1 MNRTLAALLSAAVLL
16 SAVPPVRADDGS
28 QAQLTEL
35 NRKVDALTQEIEKLK
50 LGDAAAP
57 PELKPQDGLGPAAS
71 KIYGAQPDKLSIGG
85 YGEFVYFSPS
95 SRAQNGDPSGL
106 KKQSDLQRGV
116 FYFGYKFND
125 WLLYNSEVE
134 FEHASSGT
142 GSETRGEVEL
152 EQSYIEARAW
162 KEFGGRVGH
171 LIVPLGLVNEVHEP
185 TAFNGVNRPSVETAI
200 IPSTWHENGIGVFG
214 DIGPVSYRSYAMAGL
229 SAVASTDPSADGF
242 AADTGIR
249 EGSTEGTRS
258 PSGDPAWASRVDV
271 TPLPGVKA
279 GAGLYIGRA
288 DHGSAPSSFPVTLWE
303 THAEAQWRGATVR
316 GLYAEGRIGNV
327 DQLNIAQGYVGNQS
341 VGSRIFGGYAEA
353 AYDVLTLIRDP
364 KGQSLSPFFRYER
377 YDTQWKVPAGYTK
390 DPANS
395 RVEYTLGLT
404 YKPIAKV
411 VVKLDQQWKLNQAH
425 TGVNQW
431 NFGVGYIF

>member
-1 MNRTLAALLSAAVLL
+1 MKCLLASVFSALVLVAA
-16 SAVPPVRADDGS
+16 APARADDAS
-28 QAQLTEL
+28 SAKLSEL
-35 NRKVDALTQEIEKLK
+35 DKKVDALTQEIEKLK
-50 LGDAAAP
+50 LGEAAEPAQ
-57 PELKPQDGLGPAAS
+57 LKAQDGLGPAAS
-71 KIYGAQPDKLSIGG
+71 KVYAAQPDKLSIGG
-85 YGEFVYFSPS
+85 YGEFVYLAPS

-106 KKQSDLQRGV
+106 KRRADLQRGV

-152 EQSYIEARAW
+152 EQSYIEARPW
-162 KEFGGRVGH
+162 KEFGARAGH
-171 LIVPLGLVNEVHEP
+171 MIVPLGLVNEVHEP
-185 TAFNGVNRPSVETAI
+185 TAFNGVNRPSVETFI

-214 DIGPVSYRSYAMAGL
+214 DVGPVSYRSYAMASL
-229 SAVASTDPSADGF
+229 TAVASTDPSADGF
-242 AADTGIR
+242 TSDGGIR
-249 EGSTEGTRS
+249 EGSTEGTNS
-258 PSGDPAWASRVDV
+258 PMGDLAWASRVDV
-271 TPLPGVKA
+271 TPFEGTTVSA
-279 GAGLYIGRA
+279 ALYLDRA
-288 DHGSAPSSFPVTLWE
+288 DHGSAQSSFPVTLWE
-303 THAEAQWRGATVR
+303 THAQTQWRGASVKA
-316 GLYAEGRIGNV
+316 LYTEGRIGNV
-327 DQLNIAQGYVGNQS
+327 DQLNAAQGFVGNQS

-353 AYDVLTLIRDP
+353 AFDVLTLLRDA

-377 YDTQWKVPAGYTK
+377 YDTQWRVPAGYFK

-395 RVEYTLGLT
+395 HVEYTLGLT

-411 VVKLDQQWKLNQAH
+411 VVKLDQQWKLNQAR

>member
-1 MNRTLAALLSAAVLL
+1 MKRPLAAVLSAAVVL
-16 SAVPPVRADDGS
+16 SAAPVRADDA
-28 QAQLTEL
+28 QKTQLTEL
-35 NRKVDALTQEIEKLK
+35 ERKVDALTQEIENMK
-50 LGDAAAP
+50 LGEAAAP
-57 PELKPQDGLGPAAS
+57 PPLKAQDGLGPAAS
-71 KIYGAQPDKLSIGG
+71 KVYEARPDKLSIGG
-85 YGEFVYFSPS
+85 YGEFVFLAPS

-106 KKQSDLQRGV
+106 QRRADLQRGV

-142 GSETRGEVEL
+142 GDETRGEVEL
-152 EQSYIEARAW
+152 EQSYVEARPW

-185 TAFNGVNRPSVETAI
+185 TAFNGVNRPSVETFI

-214 DIGPVSYRSYAMAGL
+214 DVGPVSYRTYAMASL
-229 SAVASTDPSADGF
+229 SAVASADPSAGGF
-242 AADTGIR
+242 AADSGIR
-249 EGSTEGTRS
+249 EGSTEGTNS
-258 PSGDPAWASRVDV
+258 PAGDLAWASRVDV
-271 TPLPGVKA
+271 APFEGTTVS
-279 GAGLYIGRA
+279 AGLYLDRA

-303 THAEAQWRGATVR
+303 THAQTQWRGASVKA
-316 GLYAEGRIGNV
+316 LYTEGRIGNV
-327 DQLNIAQGYVGNQS
+327 DQLNAAQGYVGSQS
-341 VGSRIFGGYAEA
+341 VGSRMFGGYAEA
-353 AYDVLTLIRDP
+353 AFDALTLLRDP

-377 YDTQWKVPAGYTK
+377 YDTQLKVPAGYSK

-404 YKPIAKV
+404 YKPVEKLAI
-411 VVKLDQQWKLNQAH
+411 KLDQQWKLNEAR

>member
-1 MNRTLAALLSAAVLL
+1 MNRPSAILLCAAILSSSVPVHAAD
-16 SAVPPVRADDGS
+16 AAD
-28 QAQLTEL
+28 ARLTDME
-35 NRKVDALTQEIEKLK
+35 RKVDALTQEIEKLK

-71 KIYGAQPDKLSIGG
+71 KVYGAQTDKLSIGG
-85 YGEFVYFSPS
+85 YGEFVYLAPS
-95 SRAQNGDPSGL
+95 SRAQNGDPSGQR
-106 KKQSDLQRGV
+106 KTADLQRGV

-142 GSETRGEVEL
+142 GDENRGEVEL

-162 KEFGGRVGH
+162 KPLGARVGH

-200 IPSTWHENGIGVFG
+200 IPSTWHENGIGLFG
-214 DIGPVSYRSYAMAGL
+214 DAGPVSYRTYAMAGL
-229 SAVASTDPSADGF
+229 TAVKSTDPSADGF
-242 AADTGIR
+242 GAVTGIR

-258 PSGDPAWASRVDV
+258 PANDLAWASRVDV
-271 TPLPGVKA
+271 TVLPGVKA
-279 GAGLYIGRA
+279 SAGLYLGRA

-303 THAEAQWRGATVR
+303 THAEAQWRGATVKA
-316 GLYAEGRIGNV
+316 LYTEGRIGNA
-327 DQLNIAQGYVGNQS
+327 DQLNIAQGYAGNQS
-341 VGSRIFGGYAEA
+341 VGSRLFGGYAEA
-353 AYDVLTLIRDP
+353 AYDVLTLAHDA

-404 YKPIAKV
+404 YKPMAKV